1 MIDLERARRET
12 PGCEHVIHLNHA
24 GASLMPDPVL
34 GAVTDHLELEARI
47 GGYEAAALREEAWQ
61 HTYDAIA
68 TLIGCHR
75 DEIAVVENATRAWD
89 MAFYGLRFASGDRI
103 LTSAAE
109 YGSNFMAYLQTTRR
123 TGASVEVVPSDERGE
138 VSLGALADMLDE
150 RVKLVAITHV
160 PTNGGLVN
168 PVEGIGEITRRA
180 GVPFLLDACQSV
192 GQMPVDV
199 ERIGCDMLAATG
211 RKFLRGPRGTGF
223 LYVRREFMER
233 IEPPFIDVRSAEW
246 TGRDSYRWRSD
257 ARRFESWETNYA
269 TKIGLGTAVTYALGW
284 GLEDIRDRDYSL
296 AAQLRARLRELPR
309 VEVLDLGSAPCAIVT
324 FTIAG
329 TDPRAVARTLA
340 EQRINVSVSTIDDTR
355 LDMEARGRE
364 SWVRASVHYFNTE
377 QDITALAHAVE
388 QMVDGHGGRVES
400 GRSSRRTGIGGVEG

>member
-1 MIDLERARRET
+1 MIDLERARHET
-12 PGCEHVIHLNHA
+12 PGCEHVIHLNNA

-34 GAVTDHLELEARI
+34 RAVTDHLELEARI
-47 GGYEAAALREEAWQ
+47 GGYEAAALREDAW
-61 HTYDAIA
+61 HDTYDAIA
-68 TLIGCHR
+68 RLINCHR

-89 MAFYGLRFASGDRI
+89 MAFYGLRFAAGDRI

-109 YGSNFMAYLQTTRR
+109 YGSNYMAYLQTTQRA
-123 TGASVEVVPSDERGE
+123 GASVEVVPSDEHGE
-138 VSLGALADMLDE
+138 VSLDALAEMLDE

-168 PVEGIGEITRRA
+168 PAEAVGELTRRA

-192 GQMPVDV
+192 GQMLLDV

-223 LYVRREFMER
+223 LYVRREFTER
-233 IEPPFIDVRSAEW
+233 IEPPFIDVLSAEW

-269 TKIGLGTAVTYALGW
+269 TKIGLGTAVRYALEW

-296 AAQLRARLRELPR
+296 AGQLRARLRELPQ
-309 VEVLDLGSAPCAIVT
+309 VEVLDLGREPCAIVT

-329 TDPRAVARTLA
+329 TDPRAVARKLS
-340 EQRINVSVSTIDDTR
+340 ERRINVSVSTIEDTR

-364 SWVRASVHYFNTE
+364 SWVRASVHYFNSE
-377 QDITALAHAVE
+377 DDITALADAVE
-388 QMVDGHGGRVES
+388 HMVDGQGRRVE
-400 GRSSRRTGIGGVEG
+400 

>member
-12 PGCEHVIHLNHA
+12 PGCRHVIHLNNA

-34 GAVTDHLELEARI
+34 RAVTDHLQLEARI
-47 GGYEAAALREEAWQ
+47 GGYEAAALREEEWH

-68 TLIGCHR
+68 TLINCHR

-109 YGSNFMAYLQTTRR
+109 YGSNYMAYLQTTQK
-123 TGASVEVVPSDERGE
+123 TGARVEVVPSDERGE
-138 VSLGALADMLDE
+138 VSLDALADMLDE

-168 PVEGIGEITRRA
+168 PAEGIGEITRRA

-192 GQMPVDV
+192 GQMPLDV

-223 LYVRREFMER
+223 LYVRREFTER
-233 IEPPFIDVRSAEW
+233 IEPPFIDVLSAEW
-246 TGRDSYRWRSD
+246 TNRDSYRWRSD

-269 TKIGLGTAVTYALGW
+269 TKIGLGTAVDYALEW
-284 GLEDIRDRDYSL
+284 GLEDIRDRDYAL
-296 AAQLRARLRELPR
+296 AAQLRARLREMPR
-309 VEVLDLGSAPCAIVT
+309 VEVLDLGRAPCAIVT

-329 TDPRAVARTLA
+329 TDPRAVASKLSQR
-340 EQRINVSVSTIDDTR
+340 RINVSVSTIEDTR

-377 QDITALAHAVE
+377 EDITALADAVE
-388 QMVDGHGGRVES
+388 QMLESQGGRFE
-400 GRSSRRTGIGGVEG
+400 

>member
-12 PGCEHVIHLNHA
+12 PGSEHVIHLNNA

-34 GAVTDHLELEARI
+34 RAVTDHLQLEARI
-47 GGYEAAALREEAWQ
+47 GGYEAAALREEAWH

-89 MAFYGLRFASGDRI
+89 MAFYGLRFAGGDRI

-109 YGSNFMAYLQTTRR
+109 YGSNYMAYLQTTRR
-123 TGASVEVVPSDERGE
+123 TGASVEVVPGDERGE
-138 VSLGALADMLDE
+138 VSLDALADMLDE

-168 PVEGIGEITRRA
+168 PAEGVGEITRRA

-192 GQMPVDV
+192 GQMPLDV
-199 ERIGCDMLAATG
+199 ERIGCDMLATTG
-211 RKFLRGPRGTGF
+211 RKFLRAPRGTGF
-223 LYVRREFMER
+223 LYVRRGLIER
-233 IEPPFIDVRSAEW
+233 IEPPFIDVLSAEW

-269 TKIGLGTAVTYALGW
+269 TKIGLGTAADYALEW

-296 AAQLRARLRELPR
+296 AAQLRARLSELPR

-324 FTIAG
+324 FAVAG
-329 TDPRAVARTLA
+329 TDPREVARKLA
-340 EQRINVSVSTIDDTR
+340 ERRINVSVSTIEDTR

-377 QDITALAHAVE
+377 EEIAELTAAV
-388 QMVDGHGGRVES
+388 QQL
-400 GRSSRRTGIGGVEG
+400 SST

>member
-12 PGCEHVIHLNHA
+12 PGSEHVIHLNNA

-34 GAVTDHLELEARI
+34 RAVIDHLELEARI
-47 GGYEAAALREEAWQ
+47 GGYEAAALREAAWQ

-68 TLIGCHR
+68 TLINCHR
-75 DEIAVVENATRAWD
+75 EEIAVVENATRAWD
-89 MAFYGLRFASGDRI
+89 MAFYGLRLASGDRI

-109 YGSNFMAYLQTTRR
+109 YGSNYMAYLQTTRR
-123 TGASVEVVPSDERGE
+123 TGASVEVVPGDESGE
-138 VSLGALADMLDE
+138 VSLDALADMIDE

-168 PVEGIGEITRRA
+168 PAEGIGEITRRA
-180 GVPFLLDACQSV
+180 GVPFMLDACQSV
-192 GQMPVDV
+192 GQMPLDV

-223 LYVRREFMER
+223 LYVSREFTGR
-233 IEPPFIDVRSAEW
+233 IEPPFIDVLSAEW

-257 ARRFESWETNYA
+257 ARRFETWETNYA
-269 TKIGLGTAVTYALGW
+269 TKIGLGTAVEYALEW
-284 GLEDIRDRDYSL
+284 GLEDIRDHDYSL

-309 VEVLDLGSAPCAIVT
+309 VEVLDLGRAPCAIVT

-329 TDPRAVARTLA
+329 TDPKAVARMLS
-340 EQRINVSVSTIDDTR
+340 ERRINVSVSTIEDTR

-377 QDITALAHAVE
+377 EDINALADAVE
-388 QMVDGHGGRVES
+388 QMVEGQGGRVE
-400 GRSSRRTGIGGVEG
+400 

>member
-1 MIDLERARRET
+1 MIDLERAQRET
-12 PGCEHVIHLNHA
+12 PGCQHVVHLNNA

-34 GAVTDHLELEARI
+34 RAVTDHLELEARI
-47 GGYEAAALREEAWQ
+47 GGYEAAAHREEAWH

-68 TLIGCHR
+68 TLIHCHR
-75 DEIAVVENATRAWD
+75 DEIAVVENATRGWD

-103 LTSAAE
+103 LTSASE
-109 YGSNFMAYLQTTRR
+109 YGSNYMAYLQTTQR
-123 TGASVEVVPSDERGE
+123 TGARVEVVPSDERGE
-138 VSLGALADMLDE
+138 VSLDALADMLDE

-168 PVEGIGEITRRA
+168 PARGIGEITRRA

-192 GQMPVDV
+192 GQMPLDV

-223 LYVRREFMER
+223 LYVRREFTER
-233 IEPPFIDVRSAEW
+233 IEPPFIDVLSAEW
-246 TGRDSYRWRSD
+246 TNRDSYRWRSD

-269 TKIGLGTAVTYALGW
+269 TKIGLGTAVDYALEW
-284 GLEDIRDRDYSL
+284 GLGDIRDYDYPL
-296 AAQLRARLRELPR
+296 AAQLRARLRELPG
-309 VEVLDLGSAPCAIVT
+309 VEVLDLGREPCAIVT

-329 TDPRAVARTLA
+329 TDPRAVARKLS
-340 EQRINVSVSTIDDTR
+340 ERRINVSVSTIEDTR

-377 QDITALAHAVE
+377 QDITALVDAVE
-388 QMVDGHGGRVES
+388 QMLEGQGGRFE
-400 GRSSRRTGIGGVEG
+400 

>member
-1 MIDLERARRET
+1 MIDLERARHET
-12 PGCEHVIHLNHA
+12 PGCQHVTHLNNA

-34 GAVTDHLELEARI
+34 RGVTDHLELEARI
-47 GGYEAAALREEAWQ
+47 GGYEAAALREEAWH

-68 TLIGCHR
+68 TLINCHR

-89 MAFYGLRFASGDRI
+89 MGFYGLRFASGDRI
-103 LTSAAE
+103 LTSATE
-109 YGSNFMAYLQTTRR
+109 YGSNYLAYLQTTQR
-123 TGASVEVVPSDERGE
+123 TGASVEVVPSDECGE
-138 VSLGALADMLDE
+138 VSLDRLADMLDE
-150 RVKLVAITHV
+150 RVNLVAITHV

-168 PVEGIGEITRRA
+168 PAEGVGEITREA

-192 GQMPVDV
+192 GQMPLDV

-223 LYVRREFMER
+223 LYARRELIGR

-246 TGRDSYRWRSD
+246 TGRDAYRWRSD

-269 TKIGLGTAVTYALGW
+269 TKIGLGAAVDYALEW
-284 GLEDIRDRDYSL
+284 GLGDIRDHDYSL
-296 AAQLRARLRELPR
+296 AARLRARLRELPR
-309 VEVLDLGSAPCAIVT
+309 VEVLDLGRDPCAIVT

-329 TDPRAVARTLA
+329 TDPRAVARKLS
-340 EQRINVSVSTIDDTR
+340 ERRINVSVSTIEDTR

-377 QDITALAHAVE
+377 HEIAELADAVQRMGE
-388 QMVDGHGGRVES
+388 GRGTTDGR
-400 GRSSRRTGIGGVEG
+400 EGT

>member
-12 PGCEHVIHLNHA
+12 PGCEHVVHLNNA

-34 GAVTDHLELEARI
+34 RAVTDHLELEARI
-47 GGYEAAALREEAWQ
+47 GGYEAAARRGGAWH
-61 HTYDAIA
+61 HTYEAIA
-68 TLIGCHR
+68 TLVNCDH

-109 YGSNFMAYLQTTRR
+109 YGSNYMAYLQTTRR

-138 VSLGALADMLDE
+138 ISLDALAEMLDE

-168 PVEGIGEITRRA
+168 PAEGIGDLARRA

-192 GQMPVDV
+192 GQMPLDV
-199 ERIGCDMLAATG
+199 ERISCDMLAATG

-223 LYVRREFMER
+223 LYVRRELIER
-233 IEPPFIDVRSAEW
+233 IEPPFIDVLSAEW
-246 TGRDSYRWRSD
+246 TGRDTYRWRSD

-269 TKIGLGTAVTYALGW
+269 TKIGLGAAVDYALEW
-284 GLEDIRDRDYSL
+284 GLEDIRDYNYSL
-296 AAQLRARLRELPR
+296 AAQLRARLLELPR
-309 VEVLDLGSAPCAIVT
+309 VDVLDLGREPCAIVT
-324 FTIAG
+324 FTVAG
-329 TDPRAVARTLA
+329 TDPRAVAGRLS
-340 EQRINVSVSTIDDTR
+340 ERRINVSVATIEDTR

-377 QDITALAHAVE
+377 DDIAALTDAVQQIAEGQD
-388 QMVDGHGGRVES
+388 QRVE
-400 GRSSRRTGIGGVEG
+400 

>member
-12 PGCEHVIHLNHA
+12 PGCQRVVHLNNA

-34 GAVTDHLELEARI
+34 RAVTDHLELEARI
-47 GGYEAAALREEAWQ
+47 GGYEAAARRGGAWQ

-68 TLIGCHR
+68 TLINCDR

-109 YGSNFMAYLQTTRR
+109 YGSNYMAYLQTTRR

-138 VSLGALADMLDE
+138 VSLDALAEMLDE

-168 PVEGIGEITRRA
+168 PAEGIGDLARRA

-192 GQMPVDV
+192 GQMPLDV
-199 ERIGCDMLAATG
+199 ERIGCDMLAGTG

-223 LYVRREFMER
+223 LYVRRELIER
-233 IEPPFIDVRSAEW
+233 IEPPFIDVLSAEW
-246 TGRDSYRWRSD
+246 TGRDTYRWRSD

-269 TKIGLGTAVTYALGW
+269 TKIGLGAAVDYALEW
-284 GLEDIRDRDYSL
+284 GLEDIRDYNYSL
-296 AAQLRARLRELPR
+296 AAQLRARLLELPR
-309 VEVLDLGSAPCAIVT
+309 VDVLDLGREPCAIVT
-324 FTIAG
+324 FTVAG
-329 TDPRAVARTLA
+329 TDPGAVARRLS
-340 EQRINVSVSTIDDTR
+340 ERQINVSVATIEDTR

-377 QDITALAHAVE
+377 DDIAALTDAVQ
-388 QMVDGHGGRVES
+388 QMAEGQGRRVE
-400 GRSSRRTGIGGVEG
+400 

>member
-12 PGCEHVIHLNHA
+12 PGCQHVIHLNNA
-24 GASLMPDPVL
+24 GASLMPEPVL
-34 GAVTDHLELEARI
+34 RAVTEHLELEARI
-47 GGYEAAALREEAWQ
+47 GGYEAAARREDAWQ

-68 TLIGCHR
+68 TLINSDR

-109 YGSNFMAYLQTTRR
+109 YGSNYLAYLQTNRR
-123 TGASVEVVPSDERGE
+123 TGVSVEVVPDDERGE
-138 VSLGALADMLDE
+138 VSLDALAEMLDE

-168 PVEGIGEITRRA
+168 PAEGVGELARQA
-180 GVPFLLDACQSV
+180 DVPFLLDACQSM
-192 GQMPVDV
+192 GQMPLDV

-223 LYVRREFMER
+223 LYMRRELIER
-233 IEPPFIDVRSAEW
+233 IEPPFIDVLSAEW
-246 TGRDSYRWRSD
+246 TGRDTYRWRSD
-257 ARRFESWETNYA
+257 ARRFENWETNYA
-269 TKIGLGTAVTYALGW
+269 TKIGLGAAVDYALRW
-284 GLEDIRDRDYSL
+284 GLEDIRDHNYPL
-296 AAQLRARLRELPR
+296 AARLRARLRELPR
-309 VEVLDLGSAPCAIVT
+309 VVVLDLGREPCAIVT

-329 TDPRAVARTLA
+329 SDPRAVARKLS
-340 EQRINVSVSTIDDTR
+340 ERRINVSVSTIEDTR

-364 SWVRASVHYFNTE
+364 SWVRASVHYFNSE
-377 QDITALAHAVE
+377 DEIAELADAVE
-388 QMVDGHGGRVES
+388 QIAASAELDPGRGDE
-400 GRSSRRTGIGGVEG
+400 

>member
-12 PGCEHVIHLNHA
+12 PGCRHVIHLNNA

-34 GAVTDHLELEARI
+34 RAVTDHLQLEARI
-47 GGYEAAALREEAWQ
+47 GGYEAAALREEEWH

-68 TLIGCHR
+68 TLINCHR

-109 YGSNFMAYLQTTRR
+109 YGSNYMAYLQTTQK
-123 TGASVEVVPSDERGE
+123 TGARVEVVPSDEGGE
-138 VSLGALADMLDE
+138 VSLDALADMLDE

-168 PVEGIGEITRRA
+168 PAEGIGEITRRA

-192 GQMPVDV
+192 GQMPLDV

-223 LYVRREFMER
+223 LYVRREFTER
-233 IEPPFIDVRSAEW
+233 IEPPFIDVLSAEW
-246 TGRDSYRWRSD
+246 TNRDSYRWRSD

-269 TKIGLGTAVTYALGW
+269 TKIGLGTAVDYALEW
-284 GLEDIRDRDYSL
+284 GLEDIRDRDYAL
-296 AAQLRARLRELPR
+296 AAQLRARLREMPR
-309 VEVLDLGSAPCAIVT
+309 VEVLDLGRAPCAIVT

-329 TDPRAVARTLA
+329 TDPRAVASKLSQR
-340 EQRINVSVSTIDDTR
+340 RINVSVSTIEDTR

-377 QDITALAHAVE
+377 EDITALADSVE
-388 QMVDGHGGRVES
+388 QMLESQGGRFE
-400 GRSSRRTGIGGVEG
+400 

>member
-1 MIDLERARRET
+1 MIDHDRARRET
-12 PGCEHVIHLNHA
+12 PGCRHVNHLNNA

-34 GAVTDHLELEARI
+34 RAVTDHLELEARI

-61 HTYDAIA
+61 HAYDALA
-68 TLIGCHR
+68 ALINCHR
-75 DEIAVVENATRAWD
+75 DEVAVLENATRAWD

-109 YGSNFMAYLQTTRR
+109 YGSNYLAYLQTTRR

-138 VSLGALADMLDE
+138 VSLDALANMLDG

-168 PVEGIGEITRRA
+168 PVEGVGEITRQA

-192 GQMPVDV
+192 GQMPLDV
-199 ERIGCDMLAATG
+199 QRIGCDMLAATG

-223 LYVRREFMER
+223 LYLRRELLDR
-233 IEPPFIDVRSAEW
+233 IEPPVIDVLSAEW
-246 TGRDSYRWRSD
+246 TSRDSYRWRSD

-269 TKIGLGTAVTYALGW
+269 TKIGLGAAVDYGLQW
-284 GLEDIRDRDYSL
+284 GLEEIRDYNYSL
-296 AAQLRARLRELPR
+296 AARLRAWLRELPR
-309 VEVLDLGSAPCAIVT
+309 VEVLDLGRAPCSIVT

-329 TDPRAVARTLA
+329 NDPKAVARKLS
-340 EQRINVSVSTIDDTR
+340 EWRINVSVSTIEDTR
-355 LDMEARGRE
+355 LDMEARGHE
-364 SWVRASVHYFNTE
+364 SWVRASVHYFNNE
-377 QDITALAHAVE
+377 EDITYLAEAVQ
-388 QMVDGHGGRVES
+388 QMAESPGG
-400 GRSSRRTGIGGVEG
+400 T

>member
-12 PGCEHVIHLNHA
+12 PGCRHVIHLNNA
-24 GASLMPDPVL
+24 GASLMPVPVL
-34 GAVTDHLELEARI
+34 RAVTDHLELEARI
-47 GGYEAAALREEAWQ
+47 GGYEAAALRQEAWH

-68 TLIGCHR
+68 TLINCQR

-103 LTSAAE
+103 LTSASE
-109 YGSNFMAYLQTTRR
+109 YGSNYMAYLQTTRR
-123 TGASVEVVPSDERGE
+123 TGASVEVVPSDQRGE
-138 VSLGALADMLDE
+138 VSLDALADMLDE

-168 PVEGIGEITRRA
+168 PAEGIGEITRRA

-192 GQMPVDV
+192 GQMPLDV

-223 LYVRREFMER
+223 LYVRRELTER
-233 IEPPFIDVRSAEW
+233 IEPPFIDVLSAEW
-246 TGRDSYRWRSD
+246 TNRDSYRWRSD

-269 TKIGLGTAVTYALGW
+269 TKIGLGTAADYALEW
-284 GLEDIRDRDYSL
+284 GLEDIRNRDYAL

-309 VEVLDLGSAPCAIVT
+309 VEVLDLGRAPCAIVT

-329 TDPRAVARTLA
+329 TDPRAVARRLS
-340 EQRINVSVSTIDDTR
+340 ERRINVSVSTIEDTR

-364 SWVRASVHYFNTE
+364 SWVRASVHYFNTQE
-377 QDITALAHAVE
+377 DITALADALE
-388 QMVDGHGGRVES
+388 QMLGSQGGRFE
-400 GRSSRRTGIGGVEG
+400 

>member
-12 PGCEHVIHLNHA
+12 PGCQHVVHLNNA

-34 GAVTDHLELEARI
+34 RAVTDHLELEARI
-47 GGYEAAALREEAWQ
+47 GGYEAAARREDAWH

-68 TLIGCHR
+68 TLIHCHR

-103 LTSAAE
+103 ITSAAE
-109 YGSNFMAYLQTTRR
+109 YGSNYMAYLQTTQR

-138 VSLGALADMLDE
+138 VSLDALADMLDE

-168 PVEGIGEITRRA
+168 PAEGIGEITRRA

-192 GQMPVDV
+192 GQMPLDV

-223 LYVRREFMER
+223 LYVRREFTER
-233 IEPPFIDVRSAEW
+233 IEPPFIDVLSAEW
-246 TGRDSYRWRSD
+246 TNRDSYRWRSD

-269 TKIGLGTAVTYALGW
+269 TKIGLGTAADYALEW
-284 GLEDIRDRDYSL
+284 GLGNIRDYDYAL
-296 AAQLRARLRELPR
+296 AAQLRVRLRELPR

-329 TDPRAVARTLA
+329 TDPRAVARKLS
-340 EQRINVSVSTIDDTR
+340 ERRINVSVSTIEDTR

-377 QDITALAHAVE
+377 EDVTALAGAVE
-388 QMVDGHGGRVES
+388 QMLESQS
-400 GRSSRRTGIGGVEG
+400 GRFE

>member
-12 PGCEHVIHLNHA
+12 PGCEHVVHLNNA
-24 GASLMPDPVL
+24 GASLMPDRVL
-34 GAVTDHLELEARI
+34 RAVTDHLELEARI
-47 GGYEAAALREEAWQ
+47 GGYEAAALREEAWH

-68 TLIGCHR
+68 ALISCRR

-109 YGSNFMAYLQTTRR
+109 YGSNYMAYLQTTQR

-138 VSLGALADMLDE
+138 VSLDALADMLDE

-168 PVEGIGEITRRA
+168 PAEGIGEITRRA
-180 GVPFLLDACQSV
+180 AVPFLLDACQSV
-192 GQMPVDV
+192 GQMPLDV

-223 LYVRREFMER
+223 LYAREELIER
-233 IEPPFIDVRSAEW
+233 IEPPFIDVLSAEW
-246 TGRDSYRWRSD
+246 TGRDSYRWRAD

-269 TKIGLGTAVTYALGW
+269 TKIGLGTAVDYALEW
-284 GLEDIRDRDYSL
+284 GLEDIRDHDYSL
-296 AAQLRARLRELPR
+296 AARLRARLRELPR
-309 VEVLDLGSAPCAIVT
+309 VEVLDLGRAPCAIVT

-329 TDPRAVARTLA
+329 SDPRAVARKLS
-340 EQRINVSVSTIDDTR
+340 QRRINVSVSTIADTR

-377 QDITALAHAVE
+377 QDTSALADAVE
-388 QMVDGHGGRVES
+388 QMVEGHGRSVE
-400 GRSSRRTGIGGVEG
+400 